1 MSTPYIQFAYTVFA
15 SLIPLIPLIAPIKE
29 FAMKTVLISGAG
41 VAGCSLAHWL
51 RRGGFAPTVVERA
64 PGVRPGGQAVDIR
77 GVALDVVERMG
88 LLGPVRAAATRMR
101 GMSILDADGN
111 ELDRSTEATFS
122 SGRLNSGDVELLR
135 EDLIGM
141 LGQLAQEQAEFIYGD
156 RITALDQDEHGVRVG
171 FEHGA
176 SRTFDLVVGADGLH
190 SAVRGLAFG
199 PEADFLHHLGS
210 HLAIFSAENFL
221 GLDNWQLWQRDGDA
235 GYGIYPVRGNSELRV
250 AFGFASGPFDPA
262 NRNPEAL
269 KREVAERMGAL
280 RWETPR
286 LLKALWAA
294 PDFYSDAMAQIRLDR
309 WSRGRAVLLGDAGY
323 CASPLSGQGTSLAL
337 VGAYVLADALGRTG
351 GEHRAAFAEYQA
363 RLRPFVEANQALAT
377 ENPGGPAGEESV
389 ERAKN
394 AIALDV

>member
-1 MSTPYIQFAYTVFA
+1 
-15 SLIPLIPLIAPIKE
+15 
-29 FAMKTVLISGAG
+29 MKTVLISGAG
-41 VAGCSLAHWL
+41 VAGCALAYWL
-51 RRGGFAPTVVERA
+51 SRGGFEPTVVERA
-64 PGVRPGGQAVDIR
+64 PGLRPGGQAVDIR

-88 LLGPVRAAATRMR
+88 LLGPVRTAATRMR
-101 GMSILDADGN
+101 GMSVLDADGN
-111 ELDRSTEATFS
+111 ELHRSTEATFS
-122 SGRLNSGDVELLR
+122 SGRLDSGDVELLR

-141 LGQLAQEQAEFIYGD
+141 LEQLAQEQAEFIYGD
-156 RITALDQDEHGVRVG
+156 RVTALDQDQDGVGVE

-176 SRTFDLVVGADGLH
+176 SRPFDLVVGADGLH
-190 SAVRGLAFG
+190 SAVRGLVFE
-199 PEADFLHHLGS
+199 PEADFLYHLGT

-235 GYGIYPVRGNSELRV
+235 GYGIYPVRDNSELRV

-262 NRNPEAL
+262 NRDPEAL

-286 LLKALWAA
+286 LQKALWEA
-294 PDFYSDAMAQIRLDR
+294 PDFYCDAMAQIRLDH

-351 GEHRAAFAEYQA
+351 GEHRAAFEEYEA

-377 ENPGGPAGEESV
+377 ENPGGPAAEESV

-394 AIALDV
+394 AITLDV

>member
-1 MSTPYIQFAYTVFA
+1 
-15 SLIPLIPLIAPIKE
+15 
-29 FAMKTVLISGAG
+29 MKTVLISGAG